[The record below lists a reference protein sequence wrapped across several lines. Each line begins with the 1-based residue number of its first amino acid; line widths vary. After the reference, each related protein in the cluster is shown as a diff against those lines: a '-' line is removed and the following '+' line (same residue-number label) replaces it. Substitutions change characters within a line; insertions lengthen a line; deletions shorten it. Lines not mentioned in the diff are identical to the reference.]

1 MSLKFMSSNEYLLQ
15 RSPGVKWLKA
25 LGPILITVIMII
37 VTYALNLGGRGIP
50 LVIKIP
56 PGLPAVTID
65 WWTPIPGDL
74 VVRIIFAYFCFMLLV
89 VSTVFEKITSSCC
102 WSRQQRRLF
111 VFLILMLGCDH
122 ANRDQCWLCSFWV
135 VFLILLSSSP
145 PCVCPVITRLLFYHQ
160 WLSASYRLLRLQRK
174 SHINAAT
181 MLNRHKNW

>member
-1 MSLKFMSSNEYLLQ
+1 MSSNEYLLQ

-37 VTYALNLGGRGIP
+37 VTYALNLGDRGIP
-50 LVIKIP
+50 VVQPIP

-122 ANRDQCWLCSFWV
+122 ANRDQC
-135 VFLILLSSSP
+135 
-145 PCVCPVITRLLFYHQ
+145 
-160 WLSASYRLLRLQRK
+160 
-174 SHINAAT
+174 
-181 MLNRHKNW
+181 